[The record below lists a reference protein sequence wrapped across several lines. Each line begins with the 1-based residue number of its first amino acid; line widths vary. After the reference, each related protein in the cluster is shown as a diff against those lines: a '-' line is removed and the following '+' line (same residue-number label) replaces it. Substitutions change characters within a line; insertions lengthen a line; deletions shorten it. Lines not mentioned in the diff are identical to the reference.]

1 MQAARLVAAVA
12 ELRSL
17 AETSIMTTKRRSKP
31 DKVPPQL
38 IGVFADAVRI
48 GATSFRLQP
57 NPPYVMASISAGLRA
72 MEIDFESCSGKKMIE
87 FLVGQISDREHN
99 TGSFVMDYGDKLYP
113 CDVTVERV
121 RNPQWLEVRW
131 TCS

>member
-1 MQAARLVAAVA
+1 M
-12 ELRSL
+12 S
-17 AETSIMTTKRRSKP
+17 TKHRSKLDP
-31 DKVPPQL
+31 VPQQL

-57 NPPYVMASISAGLRA
+57 NPPYIMASISAGMRA
-72 MEIDFESCSGKKMIE
+72 MEIDFESWSGKEMIE

-99 TGSFVMDYGDKLYP
+99 TGSFVMDYGNKLYP
-113 CDVTVERV
+113 CEVIVERV
-121 RNPQWLEVRW
+121 RNPHWLEVRW